1 MSFQGKTA
9 VITGASSGIGLL
21 CAQCFAEQG
30 ANIVML
36 ATNPTKLQ
44 SKVDTL
50 TAKGYHAIGIP
61 TDVRNYAQVADAF
74 QKAKE
79 AFSTIDIVINSA
91 GGSEIRICGVE
102 RGTPFQ
108 DVPIEVFD
116 WGLDVNLKGPFY
128 MGHAAMKYMA
138 EQKSGVIINI
148 GSIVGLVPLR
158 NQCAFAAAKAGVFN
172 LTKAAA
178 LELAPLGIRVNA
190 IAPGWIDTG
199 AYYREGYVPGDSP
212 ADRRQHPSGR
222 IGVPEDIARTALFL
236 CDEENSFINGET
248 ITVDGGMTKL
258 MVYHNDCGWNY
269 RPEE

>member
-44 SKVDTL
+44 SKVDAL

-91 GGSEIRICGVE
+91 AVPRSASAAWSGGPPSRM
-102 RGTPFQ
+102 F
-108 DVPIEVFD
+108 
-116 WGLDVNLKGPFY
+116 
-128 MGHAAMKYMA
+128 
-138 EQKSGVIINI
+138 
-148 GSIVGLVPLR
+148 PLR
-158 NQCAFAAAKAGVFN
+158 C
-172 LTKAAA
+172 L
-178 LELAPLGIRVNA
+178 
-190 IAPGWIDTG
+190 TG
-199 AYYREGYVPGDSP
+199 AW
-212 ADRRQHPSGR
+212 
-222 IGVPEDIARTALFL
+222 T
-236 CDEENSFINGET
+236 
-248 ITVDGGMTKL
+248 
-258 MVYHNDCGWNY
+258 
-269 RPEE
+269 

>member
-30 ANIVML
+30 ANIVMM

-44 SKVDTL
+44 SKVDAL

-102 RGTPFQ
+102 RG
-108 DVPIEVFD
+108 
-116 WGLDVNLKGPFY
+116 
-128 MGHAAMKYMA
+128 
-138 EQKSGVIINI
+138 
-148 GSIVGLVPLR
+148 PL
-158 NQCAFAAAKAGVFN
+158 
-172 LTKAAA
+172 
-178 LELAPLGIRVNA
+178 
-190 IAPGWIDTG
+190 PGC
-199 AYYREGYVPGDSP
+199 S
-212 ADRRQHPSGR
+212 H
-222 IGVPEDIARTALFL
+222 
-236 CDEENSFINGET
+236 
-248 ITVDGGMTKL
+248 
-258 MVYHNDCGWNY
+258 
-269 RPEE
+269 

>member
-1 MSFQGKTA
+1 
-9 VITGASSGIGLL
+9 
-21 CAQCFAEQG
+21 
-30 ANIVML
+30 ML

-148 GSIVGLVPLR
+148 GSITGAEASCGDV
-158 NQCAFAAAKAGVFN
+158 AYATAKSGVMN
-172 LTKAAA
+172 GLTKSLALVGRALRGTVLLCFSRAGADERCHGEYEDAA
-178 LELAPLGIRVNA
+178 GTRRRTS
-190 IAPGWIDTG
+190 GDRG
-199 AYYREGYVPGDSP
+199 SDHVPC
-212 ADRRQHPSGR
+212 
-222 IGVPEDIARTALFL
+222 L
-236 CDEENSFINGET
+236 
-248 ITVDGGMTKL
+248 
-258 MVYHNDCGWNY
+258 
-269 RPEE
+269 